1 MDAFDLSGLGP
12 EDLKMLLEQI
22 NSAQAEPQGDE
33 GRIEK
38 LCTALEFAVKEIETL
53 GQRVDNLQT
62 LVMEDLFGALE
73 KQYKDNTRSMSISG
87 LESKYGEMIAP
98 HMGPL
103 QALAPDAKIF
113 DELFDLIEEAKQ
125 SGGEGWD
132 EDTFVKGQITD
143 LGDRLSKAMA
153 SRQPEPT
160 PEGASE
166 PETPEA
172 SASIT
177 VEKEAPPK
185 REFSEMA
192 RRAAQKMI

>member
-1 MDAFDLSGLGP
+1 MDTFDLSGMTP
-12 EDLKMLLEQI
+12 EDLKMLSDQI
-22 NSAQAEPQGDE
+22 ASHQAEPAGD
-33 GRIEK
+33 GDRIEK
-38 LCTALEFAVKEIETL
+38 LCSALEFAVKEIETL

-87 LESKYGEMIAP
+87 LESKYGEAIAP
-98 HMGPL
+98 HMGAL

-113 DELFDLIEEAKQ
+113 DELFDLIEQAR
-125 SGGEGWD
+125 GEGGDDWD
-132 EDTFVKGQITD
+132 EDTFVRGQITD

-153 SRQPEPT
+153 TKQEAKPEQ
-160 PEGASE
+160 SE
-166 PETPEA
+166 QAETPDA
-172 SASIT
+172 SATVT
-177 VEKEAPPK
+177 VEKETPPK

>member
-1 MDAFDLSGLGP
+1 MDAFDLSDLSP
-12 EDLKMLLEQI
+12 EDLEMLKQQI
-22 NSAQAEPQGDE
+22 ASHNASPSGDD
-33 GRIEK
+33 GDRMQK
-38 LCTALEFAVKEIETL
+38 LCDALEFAVKEIETL

-87 LESKYGEMIAP
+87 LESKYGEAIAP
-98 HMGPL
+98 HMGAL

-113 DELFDLIEEAKQ
+113 DELFDLIEQAR
-125 SGGEGWD
+125 GEGGDDWD
-132 EDTFVKGQITD
+132 EDTFVRGQITD

-153 SRQPEPT
+153 ARPAPEEPK
-160 PEGASE
+160 E

-172 SASIT
+172 SATVT

-185 REFSEMA
+185 REFSETA

>member
-1 MDAFDLSGLGP
+1 MDTFDLSDLTP
-12 EDLKMLLEQI
+12 EDLEMLQKQI
-22 NSAQAEPQGDE
+22 ASRSAPAPAGDD
-33 GRIEK
+33 GDRIEK
-38 LCTALEFAVKEIETL
+38 LCSALEFAVKEIETL

-87 LESKYGEMIAP
+87 LESKYGEAIAP
-98 HMGPL
+98 HMGAL

-113 DELFDLIEEAKQ
+113 DELFDLIEQARGE
-125 SGGEGWD
+125 GGEGWD
-132 EDTFVKGQITD
+132 EDTFVRGQITD

-153 SRQPEPT
+153 SRQEPKPE
-160 PEGASE
+160 E
-166 PETPEA
+166 PAAPEA
-172 SASIT
+172 PTTVT
-177 VEKEAPPK
+177 VEKETPPK